1 MRQANRRIRL
11 LVAIF
16 ALVFAAA
23 FARVAWLQAV
33 KAQALDSIATS
44 QQRERV
50 AVRARRG
57 TIFDRLGVQLAI
69 GERATTVYA
78 NPKQIADPRETA
90 LAVGEALDLDPGKL
104 YPLLADRSR
113 GFVYVARKEDTEIV
127 TFLNG
132 EINRLKADGTIYK
145 LQEQWFGFRMNLID
159 TIPTYA

>member
-11 LVAIF
+11 LVAVF
-16 ALVFAAA
+16 AVVFAAA

-44 QQRERV
+44 QQRQDV
-50 AVRARRG
+50 TVPARRG

-78 NPKQIADPRETA
+78 NPKHIADPRKTA
-90 LAVGEALDLDPGKL
+90 LAVGAALDLDPGEL

-113 GFVYVARKEDTEIV
+113 GFVYVARKADV
-127 TFLNG
+127 A
-132 EINRLKADGTIYK
+132 KAEALEAQGLSGI
-145 LQEQWFGFRMNLID
+145 GFYPEERRV
-159 TIPTYA
+159 